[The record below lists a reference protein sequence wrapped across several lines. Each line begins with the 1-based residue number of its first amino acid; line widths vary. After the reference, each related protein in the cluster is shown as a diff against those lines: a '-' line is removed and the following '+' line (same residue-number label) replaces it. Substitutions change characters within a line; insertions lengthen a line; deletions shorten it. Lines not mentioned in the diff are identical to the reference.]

1 MIAGEADQGTAII
14 ARNAS
19 KLFLD
24 GTVVA
29 FRQLTLSVRHQE
41 ILCIVGPSG
50 CGKTTFLRSI
60 ACLTDLSSG
69 ELRVGDKPVRGPPE
83 GVAMVFQHFGLLP
96 GKTVFEN
103 APFGLKLAGRIKEV
117 IDVPFGWPRDVE
129 VVRADPRFAEL
140 RAHIWRQLHTARPQR
155 AAKVA

>member
-1 MIAGEADQGTAII
+1 MGSVETDQTAAQGTAII

-50 CGKTTFLRSI
+50 CGKTTFLRAI
-60 ACLTDLSSG
+60 AGLIDLSSG
-69 ELRVGDKPVRGPPE
+69 DLLVGGKPGRGPTA
-83 GVAMVFQHFGLLP
+83 GVAAKIAG
-96 GKTVFEN
+96 
-103 APFGLKLAGRIKEV
+103 APSAVIKE
-117 IDVPFGWPRDVE
+117 RVE
-129 VVRADPRFAEL
+129 HYLDLSGLSGFE
-140 RAHIWRQLHTARPQR
+140 HH
-155 AAKVA
+155 